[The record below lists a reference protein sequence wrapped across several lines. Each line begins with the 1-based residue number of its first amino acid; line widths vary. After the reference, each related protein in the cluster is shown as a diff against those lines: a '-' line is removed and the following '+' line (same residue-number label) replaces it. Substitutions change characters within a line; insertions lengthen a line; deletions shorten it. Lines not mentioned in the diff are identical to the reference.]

1 VTKIRVLFVITDLN
15 FGGAEIML
23 RNLLTHMDSNAFEY
37 EVVSLQNTGPI
48 GEQIQ
53 EMGIQVHALN
63 MNPQKPQ
70 LKSIFQLAKII
81 RKFHPDVINTWM
93 YHADLMGSI
102 AALFSGSP
110 PVIWGIHHTVGDQE
124 ELKFSTRQIIRINRW
139 LSHFCPNGL
148 FAAQKQPAA
157 RILISVLATRKCW
170 LSQTVTILQNFIR
183 MKQHIPHFD
192 MHMTC
197 HRRQR
202 LVGLFARYH
211 PMKDHS
217 TFIQAAGMIH
227 KQIPDIVFLLA
238 GSEIDGSN
246 TALNAEIDSAGIRQN
261 VLLLGIRKDI
271 PALLS
276 ALDVYVSSSSRGEAF
291 PMIIGE
297 AMACGVPCVVT
308 DVGDS
313 CAIVG
318 KTGQVVQPGQP
329 EALAAAVLDMLMLSE
344 EERHSLG
351 NAARAR
357 VAAEYNLTSI
367 SQQYM
372 QLFRDVFNDRI
383 GDEH

>member
-102 AALFSGSP
+102 AALFSGSL

-139 LSHFCPNGL
+139 LSHFLP
-148 FAAQKQPAA
+148 Q
-157 RILISVLATRKCW
+157 RIICCAEATRRTHSDIGFSDSKM
-170 LSQTVTILQNFIR
+170 LVITNGYDLTKFHPDEAAYSAFRYAYDLPPQA
-183 MKQHIPHFD
+183 
-192 MHMTC
+192 
-197 HRRQR
+197 R

-246 TALNAEIDSAGIRQN
+246 TALNAQIDSAGIRQN

-318 KTGQVVQPGQP
+318 KTGQVVQPSQP